1 MLQRIQSIWLFLA
14 AVCIFLTLKFSTYSG
29 TNKEMVS
36 PYFLKGTENLMLMFV
51 TIAAG
56 IIPLVAV
63 FLYTQ
68 RKLQLRMAILAI
80 LLQTGL
86 IFLYYREVETFIGK
100 GAISLTAALHVLALI
115 FLFLAIRGISADEKL
130 IKDSNRLQ

>member
-1 MLQRIQSIWLFLA
+1 MLQRIQTIWLFLA

-51 TIAAG
+51 TIATG

-86 IFLYYREVETFIGK
+86 IYLYYREVETFIGK

-130 IKDSNRLQ
+130 IKDSNRLR

>member
-1 MLQRIQSIWLFLA
+1 MLQRIQTIWLFLA

-36 PYFLKGTENLMLMFV
+36 PYFLKGTENILLMFV
-51 TIAAG
+51 TLAVG
-56 IIPLVAV
+56 ILALVAI
-63 FLYTQ
+63 FLYTH
-68 RKLQLRMAILAI
+68 RKLQLRLAI
-80 LLQTGL
+80 GAIIVELLL
-86 IFLYYREVETFIGK
+86 MFLYYREVETFIGK

-130 IKDSNRLQ
+130 IKDSNRLR

>member
-1 MLQRIQSIWLFLA
+1 MLQRIQTIWLFLA

-130 IKDSNRLQ
+130 IKDSNRLR

>member
-1 MLQRIQSIWLFLA
+1 MLQRIQTIWLFLA

-36 PYFLKGTENLMLMFV
+36 PYFLKGTENLVLMFV

-56 IIPLVAV
+56 IIPLVAI
-63 FLYTQ
+63 FLYAQ

-80 LLQTGL
+80 LLQLGL

-115 FLFLAIRGISADEKL
+115 FIFLAIRGISADDKL
-130 IKDSNRLQ
+130 IKDSNRLR

>member
-1 MLQRIQSIWLFLA
+1 MLQRIQTIWLFLA

-86 IFLYYREVETFIGK
+86 IYLYYREVETFIGK

-130 IKDSNRLQ
+130 IKDSNRLR

>member
-1 MLQRIQSIWLFLA
+1 MLQRIQTIWLFLA
-14 AVCIFLTLKFSTYSG
+14 AMCIFLTLKFSTYSG

-36 PYFLKGTENLMLMFV
+36 PYFLKGTENILLMFL

-86 IFLYYREVETFIGK
+86 IYLYYREVETFIGK

-130 IKDSNRLQ
+130 IKDSNRLR

>member
-1 MLQRIQSIWLFLA
+1 MLQRIQTIWLFLA
-14 AVCIFLTLKFSTYSG
+14 AICVFLTLKFSTYSG

-86 IFLYYREVETFIGK
+86 IYLYYREVETFIGK
-100 GAISLTAALHVLALI
+100 GAISLTAALHVLAL
-115 FLFLAIRGISADEKL
+115 LFLVLAVKGISADEKL
-130 IKDSNRLQ
+130 IKDSNRLR

>member
-1 MLQRIQSIWLFLA
+1 MLQRIQTIWLFLA

-36 PYFLKGTENLMLMFV
+36 PYFLKGTENILLMFV

-130 IKDSNRLQ
+130 IKDSNRLR

>member
-1 MLQRIQSIWLFLA
+1 MLQRIQTIWLFLA

-36 PYFLKGTENLMLMFV
+36 PYFLKGTENILLMFV

-86 IFLYYREVETFIGK
+86 IYLYYREVETFIGK

-130 IKDSNRLQ
+130 IKDSNRLR